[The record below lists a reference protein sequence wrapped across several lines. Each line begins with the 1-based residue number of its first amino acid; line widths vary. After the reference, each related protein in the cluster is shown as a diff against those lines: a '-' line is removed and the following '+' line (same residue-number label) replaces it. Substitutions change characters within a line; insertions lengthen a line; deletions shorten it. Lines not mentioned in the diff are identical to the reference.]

1 MKIWLRLIVPAI
13 LATGIPAFAQKDF
26 LTSDEVEKV
35 REAQEPNERLKLY
48 VLFARQRLDQ
58 LQRLLEKD
66 KKGRSLLVRE
76 LLEDYTSIID
86 ALDTVSDDALKRG
99 ADNTL
104 GVNAAREAEH
114 KFLTQLQKIK
124 DRPPTDVDMYN
135 AALTE
140 ALAATS
146 DSLDLSQEDPSSRAA
161 KLNDEDKK
169 QKEDAEKVIAAED
182 KSDKSK
188 KTGDTTVSAAKTDD
202 AKPKR
207 KPPTLLRQGEIPD
220 KDGNVTTTK

>member
-1 MKIWLRLIVPAI
+1 MKIWLKLIVPAI

-58 LQRLLEKD
+58 LQRLLQKD
-66 KKGRSLLVRE
+66 KKGRSLLARE

-99 ADNTL
+99 ADNSL
-104 GVNAAREAEH
+104 GANAVREAEH
-114 KFLTQLQKIK
+114 KFLTQLQTIK
-124 DRPPTDVDMYN
+124 DRPPADLDMYN
-135 AALTE
+135 SALTE

-146 DSLDLSQEDPSSRAA
+146 DSLDLSQEDPTSRAA
-161 KLNDEDKK
+161 KLNEGDKK
-169 QKEDAEKVIAAED
+169 QKEEAEKVIAAED
-182 KSDKSK
+182 SK
-188 KTGDTTVSAAKTDD
+188 GKPPVGD
-202 AKPKR
+202 AKPPADAKPAR
-207 KPPTLLRQGEIPD
+207 KPPTLLRQGETPD
-220 KDGNVTTTK
+220 KDGNVTTAK

>member
-1 MKIWLRLIVPAI
+1 MKIWLKVIVPAI

-58 LQRLLEKD
+58 LQRLLAKD
-66 KKGRSLLVRE
+66 KKGRSLIARE

-99 ADNTL
+99 ADNSL
-104 GVNAAREAEH
+104 GANAARGAEH
-114 KFLTQLQKIK
+114 RFLTQLQAIK
-124 DRPPTDVDMYN
+124 DRPPADLDMYN
-135 AALTE
+135 TALTE

-146 DSLDLSQEDPSSRAA
+146 DSLDLSQEDPTSRAA
-161 KLNDEDKK
+161 KLNEGDKK

-182 KSDKSK
+182 SK
-188 KTGDTTVSAAKTDD
+188 GQPPPVGAAKPAAD
-202 AKPKR
+202 AKPAR
-207 KPPTLLRQGEIPD
+207 KPPTLYRKGETPD
-220 KDGNVTTTK
+220 KEGDVTTK